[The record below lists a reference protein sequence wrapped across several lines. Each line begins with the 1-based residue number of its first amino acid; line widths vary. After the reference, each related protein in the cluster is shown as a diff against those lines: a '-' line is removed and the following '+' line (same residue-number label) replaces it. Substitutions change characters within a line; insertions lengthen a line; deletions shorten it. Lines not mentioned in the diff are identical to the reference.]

1 MNLEKFLRTRFFEE
15 HVWATASK
23 IDTFMR
29 DKLSKLLKQIL
40 QKIIAPSIA

>member
-1 MNLEKFLRTRFFEE
+1 MNLEKFLRTSFFEE

-29 DKLSKLLKQIL
+29 DKLSKLLRQIL
-40 QKIIAPSIA
+40 EKIVAPSIA